1 MRASAE
7 IVVERPRTSVW
18 EWATDPKHWEQW
30 QGDIEAETVGD
41 RITTRYAYG
50 PETGTAVYEIA
61 ESTPPRRHVVRSV
74 SGPYRFEGILELFEH
89 VGGTRVRQTAVVGPN
104 DALTRVVFVVA
115 WPLVRR
121 STRRRIRTQLQRLK
135 EMVELE
141 AAL

>member
-7 IVVERPRTSVW
+7 IVVERPRSSVW

-30 QGDIEAETVGD
+30 QSDVSAETAGD
-41 RITTRYAYG
+41 RITARYAYG
-50 PETGTAVYEIA
+50 HETGIAVYEVV
-61 ESTPPRRHVVRSV
+61 ESTPPRSHTVRSV
-74 SGPYRFEGILELFEH
+74 SGPYRFEGTLELFEH
-89 VGGTRVRQTAVVGPN
+89 VGGTRVRQTAVVGPK

-121 STRRRIRTQLQRLK
+121 SMRRRIRTQLERLK

-141 AAL
+141 AVL